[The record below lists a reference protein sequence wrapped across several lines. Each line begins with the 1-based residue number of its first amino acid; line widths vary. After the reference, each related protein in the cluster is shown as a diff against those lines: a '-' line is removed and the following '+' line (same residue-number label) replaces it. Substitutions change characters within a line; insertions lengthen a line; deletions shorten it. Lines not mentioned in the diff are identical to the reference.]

1 MKKIVLVG
9 AVALILAFLIISDS
23 DRVRLHDELERLSY
37 RIKALELAPVEAKDN
52 EAKIQNELQAKI
64 QNELSELRSD
74 LLRHKH
80 EHSNEKV
87 YLE

>member
-1 MKKIVLVG
+1 MKKIILVG
-9 AVALILAFLIISDS
+9 AAALILAFFIISDS
-23 DRVRLHDELERLSY
+23 DRIRLHDELERLSY

-52 EAKIQNELQAKI
+52 EAKIQNK
-64 QNELSELRSD
+64 LSELRSD

-80 EHSNEKV
+80 KLSNEKV